1 VATIL
6 TLNAGSSSIK
16 FALFEAH
23 EPEPKLLFRGVMD
36 RQADDAAF
44 VIEDA
49 AGRSVPADRSE
60 PTDTKSGIAD
70 TLLRRIETMP
80 GGRQIDAVGHR
91 IVHGGPKFTAPVMLD
106 AKIVDELA
114 RLTPMAPLHQPA
126 CLELVSDILSSRP
139 SLRQIACF
147 DTAFHRT
154 LDPIYR
160 RFALPRDFEAKGIR
174 RYGFHGLSFEHI
186 ARHCG
191 RPGQRMVVAH
201 LGAGASVCAIRD
213 GRSVNTS
220 MSMTPLDGLMMAT
233 RSGAID
239 PGAILYL
246 QKSQGMSVAEVEHL
260 LYHESGLLGV
270 SGISADMR
278 VLLASDDTHA
288 KQAVDQF
295 CARVAEQIAVMATS
309 MNGMDLMVFTGGIG
323 EHSPEIRDKICA
335 RLEWLG
341 LGSEDRQSNGDHR
354 VQVKTIPANEE
365 LVIAIHTRNLTRG
378 QEPGNDV
385 TARPVGSSFFRN

>member
-1 VATIL
+1 
-6 TLNAGSSSIK
+6 
-16 FALFEAH
+16 
-23 EPEPKLLFRGVMD
+23 
-36 RQADDAAF
+36 
-44 VIEDA
+44 
-49 AGRSVPADRSE
+49 
-60 PTDTKSGIAD
+60 
-70 TLLRRIETMP
+70 
-80 GGRQIDAVGHR
+80 
-91 IVHGGPKFTAPVMLD
+91 
-106 AKIVDELA
+106 
-114 RLTPMAPLHQPA
+114 
-126 CLELVSDILSSRP
+126 
-139 SLRQIACF
+139 
-147 DTAFHRT
+147 
-154 LDPIYR
+154 
-160 RFALPRDFEAKGIR
+160 
-174 RYGFHGLSFEHI
+174 
-186 ARHCG
+186 
-191 RPGQRMVVAH
+191 
-201 LGAGASVCAIRD
+201 
-213 GRSVNTS
+213 
-220 MSMTPLDGLMMAT
+220 MMAT